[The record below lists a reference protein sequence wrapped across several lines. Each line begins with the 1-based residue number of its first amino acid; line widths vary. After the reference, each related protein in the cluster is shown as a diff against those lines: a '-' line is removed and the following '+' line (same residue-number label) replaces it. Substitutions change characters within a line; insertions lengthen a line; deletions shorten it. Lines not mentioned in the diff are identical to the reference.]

1 MKSFTS
7 DFVFRAVV
15 NGPGWTDNYS
25 KKISQKQISGQDLP
39 NNSSIK
45 DNKTDP
51 KA

>member
-7 DFVFRAVV
+7 NFVFRDVV
-15 NGPGWTDNYS
+15 NGPGWTDEYS
-25 KKISQKQISGQDLP
+25 EKISLKQFSEKDLS

-51 KA
+51 KD

>member
-7 DFVFRAVV
+7 NFVFRDVV
-15 NGPGWTDNYS
+15 SGPGWTDEYTE
-25 KKISQKQISGQDLP
+25 KTSQKQISGQDLS

-45 DNKTDP
+45 DNKIVP

>member
-7 DFVFRAVV
+7 NFVFRDVV
-15 NGPGWTDNYS
+15 NGPGWTDEY
-25 KKISQKQISGQDLP
+25 SQKHSIGEDSA

-45 DNKTDP
+45 DNKTAP